1 MAFFCISV
9 ASDGLWTI
17 ITVVH
22 ARDLHGHPVKISA
35 LETLRREKWHCPD
48 TFDKLKELLTQDQFE
63 LLLDEEKKEEKQK
76 IRLVYLMNDAVESFL
91 VFHEAR
97 LTGGVPEGVRGGAG
111 LFPE

>member
-1 MAFFCISV
+1 MA
-9 ASDGLWTI
+9 L
-17 ITVVH
+17 
-22 ARDLHGHPVKISA
+22 
-35 LETLRREKWHCPD
+35 PD

-97 LTGGVPEGVRGGAG
+97 STRGSWS
-111 LFPE
+111 LP

>member
-1 MAFFCISV
+1 MA
-9 ASDGLWTI
+9 L
-17 ITVVH
+17 
-22 ARDLHGHPVKISA
+22 
-35 LETLRREKWHCPD
+35 PD

-91 VFHEAR
+91 VFHEAGLR
-97 LTGGVPEGVRGGAG
+97 RVPKEYEGSC

>member
-1 MAFFCISV
+1 MA
-9 ASDGLWTI
+9 L
-17 ITVVH
+17 
-22 ARDLHGHPVKISA
+22 
-35 LETLRREKWHCPD
+35 PD

-97 LTGGVPEGVRGGAG
+97 LTGEYRKRGSWS
-111 LFPE
+111 LP

>member
-1 MAFFCISV
+1 MA
-9 ASDGLWTI
+9 L
-17 ITVVH
+17 
-22 ARDLHGHPVKISA
+22 
-35 LETLRREKWHCPD
+35 PD

-97 LTGGVPEGVRGGAG
+97 LGRVPEGVRGGAG

>member
-1 MAFFCISV
+1 MA
-9 ASDGLWTI
+9 L
-17 ITVVH
+17 
-22 ARDLHGHPVKISA
+22 
-35 LETLRREKWHCPD
+35 PD

-97 LTGGVPEGVRGGAG
+97 LT
-111 LFPE
+111 

>member
-1 MAFFCISV
+1 MA
-9 ASDGLWTI
+9 L
-17 ITVVH
+17 
-22 ARDLHGHPVKISA
+22 
-35 LETLRREKWHCPD
+35 PD

-97 LTGGVPEGVRGGAG
+97 LTGEYR
-111 LFPE
+111 